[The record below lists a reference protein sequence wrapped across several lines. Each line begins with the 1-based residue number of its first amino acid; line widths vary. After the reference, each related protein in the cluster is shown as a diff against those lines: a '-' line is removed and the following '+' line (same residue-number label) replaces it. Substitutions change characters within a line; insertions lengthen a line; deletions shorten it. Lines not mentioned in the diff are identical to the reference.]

1 MIGTV
6 LLIGGLLAAGGAL
19 LAAFW
24 DELVDF
30 IKRAVRALKALINTA
45 VKYTKVFLKKIGRT
59 VVQIVRCYYRKH
71 YKILGLEVP
80 SPWMTAKTE
89 TRNIDIS
96 EVPDDIRKRVE
107 KRENAEVDITKDLEM
122 QLAS

>member
-30 IKRAVRALKALINTA
+30 IKRAVMALKALIYIWQLLLLPKL
-45 VKYTKVFLKKIGRT
+45 VL
-59 VVQIVRCYYRKH
+59 
-71 YKILGLEVP
+71 LLESFSFITFSFP
-80 SPWMTAKTE
+80 NKSKT
-89 TRNIDIS
+89 IS
-96 EVPDDIRKRVE
+96 LQSFSV
-107 KRENAEVDITKDLEM
+107 A
-122 QLAS
+122 